1 MRVLFCGDRNW
12 TDREMIRK
20 VLTDLPTE
28 TIIIHG
34 CCQGADRTSGYIAD
48 KLEMPVFSFPAQWRR
63 YGPAAGPIR
72 NQQMLD
78 EGLPDKVYAFHDN
91 LDESKGTRDMLD
103 RAQAAGILT
112 TIFKHEEK

>member
-12 TDREMIRK
+12 SDEGMIIEALNK
-20 VLTDLPTE
+20 LPLD

-34 CCQGADRTSGYIAD
+34 AARGADRLAAGTAHGRDMA
-48 KLEMPVFSFPAQWRR
+48 VFSFPAQWHM

-78 EGLPDKVYAFHDN
+78 EGLPDKVYAFHDH
-91 LDESKGTRDMLD
+91 LAASKGTRDMLD
-103 RAQAAGILT
+103 RAQAVGIPT
-112 TIFKHEEK
+112 TIFKHEEQ